1 MGRNNKTLQGA
12 FSTIV
17 GNTKERSAVEQF
29 ISRHT
34 GSDLPGEYSL
44 AKNIPGTTA
53 DLPGQYSLA
62 KYVNQYKAITAENH
76 SVIETMALLE
86 TIIMQLKARMEMK
99 DITIYFNRKKYVY
112 ARCPFFKIDRE
123 VKEIR
128 ICVDPIAYYFNNGPA
143 PGNLAMLMVNEDFM
157 NKVYDKVAEAMD
169 AEIKNSVK
177 IYDIL
182 KKNLEYSN

>member
-1 MGRNNKTLQGA
+1 MGRNNKALQGA
-12 FSTIV
+12 FTSIV

-44 AKNIPGTTA
+44 AK
-53 DLPGQYSLA
+53 
-62 KYVNQYKAITAENH
+62 YVNQYKALTAENH
-76 SVIETMALLE
+76 AAVEAMALLE

-99 DITIYFNRKKYVY
+99 DITIYFNRKKYIY

-128 ICVDPIAYYFNNGPA
+128 VCVEPIAAYFDNGPA
-143 PGNLAMLMVNEDFM
+143 QENLAILMVHDEFM
-157 NKVYDKVAEAMD
+157 KKAYDKVAEAMD
-169 AEIKNSVK
+169 VEIKNSVK

-182 KKNLEYSN
+182 KNNLEYSN